1 MTTSFTTASAPG
13 ALPGAGHAVQLLR
26 RPLPFL
32 ASLPRHGDLVRIR
45 LGPQTAYVPC
55 HPEVLRLVAKNDH
68 VFDKGGPFYDRTRE
82 TIGNALATAP
92 CAEHRRQRRI
102 VQPSFDHRRIEDYAP
117 VMTEEVTALTDAWS
131 PQDVVDIG
139 QAMERLTLR
148 VLLRT
153 LFGLSPDHR
162 AIAEV
167 ERSLPVLV
175 TGVYRRLFIPERILT
190 LAPSRL
196 NRDYGPARTRMWQ
209 VTENLIREGRRQ
221 SSADRDD
228 LLSVLLG
235 ARHEQTGEPLTDQE
249 VFDQIIT
256 MLTSGMETAAKALG
270 FTFYLLG
277 RHPEVQDRL
286 RGELQAVLPDRPPEF
301 KDVAQLPYT
310 RQVIL
315 ESLRLYPPV
324 WLFSRVTTA
333 ETTLTGRRL
342 PAGTNLLISPYVLHH
357 NPTLF
362 EDPEK
367 FDPDRWLPE
376 RARTTPRGALVPFG
390 LGPRK
395 CVGDQF
401 ALVEMA
407 IIVAAVVS
415 RWRLWPAPGW
425 TFRPRPRATL
435 SPGPLPMT
443 LRPVQ

>member
-1 MTTSFTTASAPG
+1 MTTSFTTAGAPG

-32 ASLPRHGDLVRIR
+32 ASLGRHGDLVRVR

-68 VFDKGGPFYDRTRE
+68 VFDKGGPFYDRARE
-82 TIGNALATAP
+82 IVGNGLATAP
-92 CAEHRRQRRI
+92 CPQHRGQRRI

-117 VMTEEVTALTDAWS
+117 VMTEEATALAEAWR
-131 PQDVVDIG
+131 PRDIVDIG
-139 QAMERLTLR
+139 REMERLTLR
-148 VLLRT
+148 VLMRT

-167 ERSLPVLV
+167 ERSLPALV
-175 TGVYRRLFIPERILT
+175 TGVFRRLVVPESL
-190 LAPSRL
+190 LALVPSRL
-196 NRDYGPARTRMWQ
+196 NRDYGPARTRMRHI
-209 VTENLIREGRRQ
+209 TEDLIREGRRQ
-221 SSADRDD
+221 AADGRDD

-235 ARHEQTGEPLTDQE
+235 ARHEQTGERLTDQE

-256 MLTSGMETAAKALG
+256 MLTSGMETAARALG
-270 FTFYLLG
+270 FTFYLLS
-277 RHPEVQDRL
+277 RHPEAEDRL
-286 RGELQAVLPDRPPEF
+286 RGEIRTALAGRTPGF

-333 ETTLTGRRL
+333 ETDLSGRRL
-342 PAGTNLLISPYVLHH
+342 PAGSNLLISPYTLHH

-362 EDPEK
+362 PDPEE
-367 FDPDRWLPE
+367 FDPDRWVPD
-376 RARTTPRGALVPFG
+376 RARTTPRGALLPFG

-407 IIVAAVVS
+407 VIVATVVS
-415 RWRLWPAPGW
+415 RWQLRPVPGW
-425 TFRPRPRATL
+425 TFRPTPRATL
-435 SPGPLPMT
+435 GPGPLPMT
-443 LRPVQ
+443 LHTAP